1 MFDVQKVGDALIASV
16 KAHVSHGLEKEVGP
30 LRDIQRDL
38 LARVDKQ
45 AQQISSLNKA
55 LAALERKLQEK

>member
-16 KAHVSHGLEKEVGP
+16 KQHVAHGLAKEVDP

-45 AQQISSLNKA
+45 AQQISALHKA
-55 LAALERKLQEK
+55 LAALERKLQDK

>member
-1 MFDVQKVGDALIASV
+1 
-16 KAHVSHGLEKEVGP
+16 VSHGLEKEVGP